1 MTCFTGS
8 RDILELTPSLSDVDT
23 SDMCSFPCNRVQVH
37 QTFYCHSEVNLPFA
51 EGRTNTI
58 IQRCYKVDDVHFS
71 CQATCK
77 LQWNTLTI
85 CMEKYNI
92 FS

>member
-23 SDMCSFPCNRVQVH
+23 SDMRSFPCNRVQIHCQFCDEFTLCRRENIDNV
-37 QTFYCHSEVNLPFA
+37 QMC
-51 EGRTNTI
+51 
-58 IQRCYKVDDVHFS
+58 CKVDDVHFS